1 MELKHPYI
9 GVMTANGVSF
19 GGDQRRSADPV
30 VRRCGCGLVAVTD
43 LLLYLSRYHPDC
55 AIPSLAAPE
64 GEALTQQRYDAL
76 TLRLRRYFPLLYP
89 TGIPGFLLAA
99 GLNRLFRRWH
109 LPYAARWGV
118 PPAVLFETVE
128 EMLRQDLPVILAV
141 GGNFPCI
148 WRKDRLPM
156 RREGGGAAAAVRA
169 HYVTVT
175 AMDGDTLTV
184 SSWGKKYTISRRAYS
199 RYVRQ
204 SSSALVSNL
213 LYLRKTR

>member
-1 MELKHPYI
+1 MELKHPYP
-9 GVMTANGVSF
+9 GVKTASGLSF
-19 GGDQRRSADPV
+19 GGDQRRSADAIM
-30 VRRCGCGLVAVTD
+30 RRCGCGVVAVTD

-55 AIPSLAAPE
+55 AMPSLTAL
-64 GEALTQQRYDAL
+64 GDEALTPQHYDAL
-76 TLRLRRYFPLLYP
+76 TLRLRRRYFPLLYP

-118 PPAVLFETVE
+118 PQAVLFETVE
-128 EMLRQDLPVILAV
+128 EMLRQDIPVILAV
-141 GGNFPCI
+141 GGNFPCV

-156 RREGGGAAAAVRA
+156 RREGGGAAAVRA